1 MTFKVL
7 NLYAGIGGN
16 RKNWHDSYD
25 VTNIEIN
32 GELVDNLRINFP
44 NDTTIRYDAMSYL
57 KNHYHEF
64 DFIWASPPCQT
75 HSRLNRINSEK
86 YYRNEYVDP
95 SLMQIIIFL
104 QSNFE
109 GGWIVENVRPYYGEF
124 FNPTVIGRHCFWSNY
139 DITHLDYQP
148 KNHKWFDLSLSE
160 FVDLF
165 GIKLQKN
172 IYLGKSH
179 SPSQVYRNAVC
190 PQLANELILRYRKK
204 TKQLKLFSLPGGE
217 NV

>member
-16 RKNWHDSYD
+16 RKNWHDSYEI
-25 VTNIEIN
+25 TNIEID

-64 DFIWASPPCQT
+64 DFIWASPPCQS
-75 HSRLNRINSEK
+75 HSRMNRINSIK
-86 YYRNEYVDP
+86 YSRHEYIDP
-95 SLMQIIIFL
+95 SLIQIIIFL
-104 QSNFE
+104 QSNFK

-124 FNPTVIGRHCFWSNY
+124 FNPEVIGRHCFWSNY
-139 DITHLDYQP
+139 DISHLDYKP
-148 KNHKWFDLSLSE
+148 KNHNLLKSSLSE
-160 FVDLF
+160 LTDLF
-165 GIKLQKN
+165 GIKLEKN

-179 SPSQVYRNAVC
+179 CPSQVYRNAVC
-190 PQLANELILRYRKK
+190 PELANKLILRYRKK
-204 TKQLKLFSLPGGE
+204 TKQLKLFSSARGE
-217 NV
+217 KL